1 MADLGFVYLIGEYE
15 NDHKYKIGSTRNSD
29 IGRRLKQLQ
38 TGNSSELF
46 IKSSFETDKP
56 FRLER
61 MLHMK
66 YDSTH
71 LIGEW
76 FEMDDSDVFGFER
89 DCAKYQR
96 IIDSL
101 KENPYY

>member
-1 MADLGFVYLIGEYE
+1 MGFVYLIGEY
-15 NDHKYKIGSTRNSD
+15 DHDHRYKIGSTRNHN
-29 IGRRLKQLQ
+29 IEKRLRQLQ

-46 IKSSFETDKP
+46 IKSFFETDKP
-56 FRLER
+56 FRLEK

-66 YDSTH
+66 YDATH
-71 LIGEW
+71 LVGEW
-76 FEMDDSDVFGFER
+76 FVMDDSEVFEFER
-89 DCAKYQR
+89 NCMKYQD